1 MSVSPR
7 VLIVSA
13 EPPRRRQLASTECTA
28 STCFRPS
35 RFELVALGNGA
46 RRGFDIYSS
55 IRLNRCMASSEKQR
69 FKDELY
75 DQFARLAKAMASGR
89 RLELIDL
96 LAQGP
101 RTVESLAEET
111 EQTVANTSQHLQ
123 VLRQARLVETTRRGN
138 HIHYRLAGDHVL
150 RLWTAL
156 RIDRKG

>member
-13 EPPRRRQLASTECTA
+13 QPPRRKQLASTECTA
-28 STCFRPS
+28 QSVC
-35 RFELVALGNGA
+35 GA
-46 RRGFDIYSS
+46 GDLEPWAPGKQNLRGLDFYSS
-55 IRLNRCMASSEKQR
+55 IRLNRCMASSEKRR

-111 EQTVANTSQHLQ
+111 EQSVANTSQHLQ
-123 VLRQARLVETTRRGN
+123 VLRQARLVETTRQGN
-138 HIHYRLAGDHVL
+138 
-150 RLWTAL
+150 
-156 RIDRKG
+156 